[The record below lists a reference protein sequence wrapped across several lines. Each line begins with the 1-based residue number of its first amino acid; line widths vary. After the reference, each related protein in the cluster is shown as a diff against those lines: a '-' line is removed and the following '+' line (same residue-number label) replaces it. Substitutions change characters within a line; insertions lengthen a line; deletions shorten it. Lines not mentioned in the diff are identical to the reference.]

1 MYCLKITVCKKIKQ
15 PHNDAYFY
23 NTIAFKGDKK
33 QFKMR
38 EKLYIYTN
46 YIYIYIYENRYTTLP
61 KRCIAQITVII

>member
-38 EKLYIYTN
+38 EKLYIYIQI
-46 YIYIYIYENRYTTLP
+46 IYISIYMKTDTRHCL
-61 KRCIAQITVII
+61 KDVLHRLQ